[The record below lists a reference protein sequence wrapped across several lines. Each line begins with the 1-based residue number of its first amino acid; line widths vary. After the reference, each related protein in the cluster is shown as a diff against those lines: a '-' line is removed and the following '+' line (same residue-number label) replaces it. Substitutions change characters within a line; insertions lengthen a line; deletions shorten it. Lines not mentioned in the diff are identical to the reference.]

1 MGLNKH
7 LNLDMNAL
15 EISLLK
21 INLKLGKVDPTLF
34 TKRVD
39 NDLFICQI
47 YVDDIFWITGSSC
60 EDISKIMVKKFEMS
74 MMGEFNFFLGFHI
87 KQLKEGTFIS
97 QTKYIQ
103 GILKK
108 FGMKDAKLIN
118 TPIGINGHL
127 DLDTEG
133 KSIDQKVCRS
143 MIGSLL
149 YLCASRLDI
158 MHSVCMC
165 ARFQA
170 SPKECHLRGVKRIM
184 RYLLH
189 TSNLGLCYPKG

>member
-74 MMGEFNFFLGFHI
+74 MMGD
-87 KQLKEGTFIS
+87 S
-97 QTKYIQ
+97 
-103 GILKK
+103 
-108 FGMKDAKLIN
+108 
-118 TPIGINGHL
+118 
-127 DLDTEG
+127 
-133 KSIDQKVCRS
+133 
-143 MIGSLL
+143 
-149 YLCASRLDI
+149 
-158 MHSVCMC
+158 
-165 ARFQA
+165 
-170 SPKECHLRGVKRIM
+170 
-184 RYLLH
+184 
-189 TSNLGLCYPKG
+189 